1 MLARYLFISS
11 QRCLRNPDSQHPV
24 DVRPDRMSFTSGA
37 GARGNGDFVEIQRTP
52 SFGVL
57 RGRVSRRR
65 ALTTALIAGV
75 TAPLARYS
83 GTATFAQEAKN
94 SVVWVS
100 PRGTLEVLDDYPYWV
115 AKRMGYFGD
124 IETEMLPAILE
135 TTSSAKN
142 VVDGDADVCFL
153 SPGVLADAVS
163 QGLSLVSV
171 WQMGAYDVFDIALQK
186 GNPDGIETLK
196 DLEGKTVV
204 LPDIGAAAVIDPMVV
219 QAGGDP
225 SKVNYVSAGAGWAQ
239 ALQAG
244 QADAALSWEGLRAQ
258 WLAMGLDFDYILGYE
273 WSAFPANAFQIRR
286 SDFEDDSLVELYTN
300 YLKGWAM
307 GLEFGY
313 QNPVAATQITMEDPA
328 ISAAL
333 NETFPDKNLAVT
345 SLWQLANIFRGD
357 WESRDGGKWG
367 WADIDGWQTF
377 FDDSAKAS
385 GADTIDAASVIF
397 NDFVTGANDFDRDR
411 VIADASGF
419 EVSAEFPAVPM
430 PSDAGLAPSSDSDAT
445 PAG

>member
-1 MLARYLFISS
+1 MTIQGGVSS
-11 QRCLRNPDSQHPV
+11 RSH
-24 DVRPDRMSFTSGA
+24 FHG
-37 GARGNGDFVEIQRTP
+37 RT
-52 SFGVL
+52 
-57 RGRVSRRR
+57 SRRR
-65 ALTTALIAGV
+65 VLAAALAAGV
-75 TAPLARYS
+75 TLPMARM
-83 GTATFAQEAKN
+83 GGLTAFAQDGRN

-153 SPGVLADAVS
+153 SPGVFADAVS
-163 QGLSLVSV
+163 QGLDLISV
-171 WQMGAYDVFDIALQK
+171 WQMGAYDVFDIALPK
-186 GNPDGIETLK
+186 GNPQGITTLK

-204 LPDIGAAAVIDPMVV
+204 MGDIGATAVVDPMVV

-225 SKVNYVSAGAGWAQ
+225 SKVNYVAAGPGWAQ
-239 ALQAG
+239 ALQSG

-273 WSAFPANAFQIRR
+273 WSKFPANAFQIRQ
-286 SDFEDDSLVELYTN
+286 SDFQDESLTELYTN

-333 NETFPDKNLAVT
+333 NDTFQDKNLAVT
-345 SLWQLANIFRGD
+345 SMWQLANIFRGN

-367 WADIDGWQTF
+367 WADLDGWQAF
-377 FDDSAKAS
+377 FDDSSTAS
-385 GADTIDAASVIF
+385 GSDSIDASSVIF
-397 NDFVTGANDFDRDR
+397 NDYVAGANEFDRDQ
-411 VIADASGF
+411 VIADATNF
-419 EVSAEFPAVPM
+419 ELNEEFAAVPM
-430 PSDAGLAPSSDSDAT
+430 PSDAGLAEASAEAT

>member
-1 MLARYLFISS
+1 
-11 QRCLRNPDSQHPV
+11 
-24 DVRPDRMSFTSGA
+24 MSHFDATVTSLS
-37 GARGNGDFVEIQRTP
+37 RQ
-52 SFGVL
+52 
-57 RGRVSRRR
+57 RVSRRR
-65 ALTTALIAGV
+65 FLAGAAATGLAVPMTGGFGRLSAL
-75 TAPLARYS
+75 
-83 GTATFAQEAKN
+83 AQEERN

-124 IETEMLPAILE
+124 IDTKMLPAIIE

-142 VVDGDADVCFL
+142 VIDGDADVCFL
-153 SPGVLADAVS
+153 SPGVFSDAVT
-163 QGLSLVSV
+163 QGLDLVSV
-171 WQMGAYDVFDIALQK
+171 WQMGAYDVFDIALPK
-186 GNPDGIETLK
+186 GNPQGIATLK

-204 LPDIGAAAVIDPMVV
+204 LGDIGAAAVVDPMVV

-225 SKVNYVSAGAGWAQ
+225 SKVNYVAAGPGWAQ
-239 ALQAG
+239 TLQAG

-273 WSAFPANAFQIRR
+273 WSVFPANAFQIRR
-286 SDFEDDSLVELYTN
+286 SDFEDESLTELYTA

-307 GLEFGY
+307 GLEFGQ

-333 NETFPDKNLAVT
+333 NDTFSDKNLAVE

-367 WADIDGWQTF
+367 WADQEGWQTF
-377 FDDSAKAS
+377 FDDSATAT
-385 GADTIDAASVIF
+385 GGDPVDAAAVVS
-397 NDFVTGANDFDRDR
+397 NDYVAGANDFDHDQ
-411 VIADASGF
+411 VLKDATDFQLSEAF
-419 EVSAEFPAVPM
+419 AAVPM
-430 PSDAGLAPSSDSDAT
+430 PADAGM
-445 PAG
+445 AG